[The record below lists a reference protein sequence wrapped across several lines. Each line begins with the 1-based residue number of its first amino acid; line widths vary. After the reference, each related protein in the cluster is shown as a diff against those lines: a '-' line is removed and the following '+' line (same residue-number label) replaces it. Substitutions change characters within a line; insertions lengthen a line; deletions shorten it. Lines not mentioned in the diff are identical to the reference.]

1 MQSWLDFWKPP
12 GIQFG
17 SDRRPH
23 SSPEGKRRINNEST
37 NKFHFGDQTI
47 GYSPIRK
54 NGRGNW
60 DYIVS
65 NTEIGSSIGLA
76 GEYNNDGL
84 VDAANYTT
92 YQDNFGG
99 DSSVLNGNGSG
110 AGTVV
115 QADYYS
121 VESEL
126 R

>member
-1 MQSWLDFWKPP
+1 M
-12 GIQFG
+12 
-17 SDRRPH
+17 
-23 SSPEGKRRINNEST
+23 NNEST
-37 NKFHFGDQTI
+37 NKFNFGDQTS

-76 GEYNNDGL
+76 GDYNNDGS
-84 VDAANYTT
+84 VDAADYTI
-92 YQDNFGG
+92 YQDNSGG

-115 QADYYS
+115 QANYHS